1 MTELIDVKMMPKP
14 KGSTSVTGS
23 GGTSRTYVTT
33 TQQAD
38 TARYARTAGTA
49 EKADLADRA
58 TYAEHAGTADRAT
71 YAEHAGTA
79 DRATYADTAGR
90 AETLTEASE
99 VWEKLLRKDVEDTA
113 RELVTFL
120 KGLRSKHYTDN
131 GGNENNLLGSG
142 FELVMQPDGK
152 SRLEVDHLLVRMAA
166 YFFKLDIREISY
178 LGGDY
183 IFSGAGSTILE
194 VVDEGDSWKCYLMT
208 NDESLRDA
216 GKL

>member
-1 MTELIDVKMMPKP
+1 MAELIDVKMMPVP
-14 KGSTSVTGS
+14 KGSTSVTSS

-71 YAEHAGTA
+71 YA
-79 DRATYADTAGR
+79 DTAGR
-90 AETLTEASE
+90 AETLTETSE

-120 KGLRSKHYTDN
+120 RAC
-131 GGNENNLLGSG
+131 
-142 FELVMQPDGK
+142 
-152 SRLEVDHLLVRMAA
+152 AA
-166 YFFKLDIREISY
+166 
-178 LGGDY
+178 
-183 IFSGAGSTILE
+183 STIKTTAATRTTCSARAS
-194 VVDEGDSWKCYLMT
+194 SW
-208 NDESLRDA
+208 
-216 GKL
+216 